1 MEEEPEKGIRERRDR
16 RKRKWVEEREG
27 AQEDRRDNWEWGS
40 GGSCWNMLKGS
51 DIGEKPASAMRLLK
65 SSGWIDMN
73 PLLAAPNFWA
83 SIHLVICGQRGCRRP
98 ELNNEKKNEKAWPVL
113 LHQAQ
118 LIALPVKTPP
128 GQETWPKA
136 PQHHQHSLNVKEH
149 KYWNRFENI

>member
-1 MEEEPEKGIRERRDR
+1 
-16 RKRKWVEEREG
+16 
-27 AQEDRRDNWEWGS
+27 
-40 GGSCWNMLKGS
+40 MLTGS

-65 SSGWIDMN
+65 RSGWTDMN
-73 PLLAAPNFWA
+73 PLLAAPNFVA
-83 SIHLVICGQRGCRRP
+83 SIHLVICGQKGCCRP

-113 LHQAQ
+113 PHQAQ

-149 KYWNRFENI
+149 IPWMSQPKLQGTRAGCQFRFSVESSPWTASLLTPFRIILCASDWESWLM

>member
-1 MEEEPEKGIRERRDR
+1 
-16 RKRKWVEEREG
+16 
-27 AQEDRRDNWEWGS
+27 
-40 GGSCWNMLKGS
+40 MLTGS

-65 SSGWIDMN
+65 RSGWTDMN
-73 PLLAAPNFWA
+73 PLLAAPNFVA
-83 SIHLVICGQRGCRRP
+83 SIHLVICGQKGCCRP

-113 LHQAQ
+113 PHQAQ